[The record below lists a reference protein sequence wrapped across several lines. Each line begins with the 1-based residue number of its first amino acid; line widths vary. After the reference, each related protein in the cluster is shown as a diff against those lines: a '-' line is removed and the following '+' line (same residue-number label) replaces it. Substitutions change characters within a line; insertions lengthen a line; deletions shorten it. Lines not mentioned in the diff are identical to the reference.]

1 MKLTENFKLERYGIH
16 VRLVNEDDAD
26 FIVKLRT
33 DPKLGRHIHYTD
45 NDTEKQKEWIK
56 NYKHREKEGKD
67 YYFIFYY
74 DNEPI
79 GLCRIY
85 DVEGD
90 YATSGSWVCKPDLPL
105 DIPILTLIITREI
118 MFDELA
124 LLYDRYDIRKQNTKS
139 LRMNDLFGGT
149 KIRETELD
157 NYFEL
162 SKDAFNIKK
171 NYLLELLSVNR

>member
-1 MKLTENFKLERYGIH
+1 MKLTDNFKLERYGIH

-45 NDTEKQKEWIK
+45 NDTEKQKEWIS
-56 NYKHREKEGKD
+56 NYKQREKDGKD

-74 DNEPI
+74 ENEPV

-85 DVEGD
+85 DIEGE
-90 YATSGSWVCKPDLPL
+90 YGTSGSWVCKPGLPL

-149 KIRETELD
+149 KTRETELD
-157 NYFEL
+157 YYFEL
-162 SKDAFNIKK
+162 SKEAFKTKI
-171 NYLLELLSVNR
+171 NYLLELLSINR